1 MKTPISRIPLL
12 ISSILLLSACSRNP
26 EGGADTVE
34 KKQEGFVTLT
44 DAQLKNATIRTA
56 GAVKEDV
63 SATLKVHG
71 LIDVPPQN
79 LVSVSVPLG
88 GYLKESH
95 LLPGTHVRKGESIAV
110 IEDRQ
115 YVDLQQEYLTA
126 AARLKFAEEEFRRQ
140 RELNASKATSDK
152 VYQQVTAEH
161 TAQKVQLKALY
172 EKLKLIGIDPDRLNE
187 ENLSRSITVASPIDG
202 YVTKVN
208 ANIGKYVKPEDVLFE
223 LVNPNDLHLDLNVFE
238 KDIEDVFIGQ
248 EVVAYTNN
256 RPDKK
261 YVCEVI
267 LVGKDLTEDR
277 SLEVHCHFKN
287 GDPSLIPG
295 LYMNADLRIRKTEA
309 YVFPSEAVVRHDD
322 RSYVFKA
329 VDKNTFELVEVKT
342 RPLEDDRVEILWS
355 DGAPSATDQFVM
367 EGAYALLMT
376 MMNVAE

>member
-1 MKTPISRIPLL
+1 MNRNLLLL
-12 ISSILLLSACSRNP
+12 ISIISFAACSQRP
-26 EGGADTVE
+26 ENDPATQGTATEATVI
-34 KKQEGFVTLT
+34 LT
-44 DAQLKNATIRTA
+44 DAQLKNTNIRTA
-56 GAVKEDV
+56 PAVKEMV
-63 SATLKVHG
+63 SSKLKVHG

-95 LLPGTHVRKGESIAV
+95 LLPGTHVRKGEPIAV

-115 YVDLQQEYLTA
+115 YVELQQEYLTA
-126 AARLKFAEEEFRRQ
+126 SARLKFADEEFKRQ
-140 RELNASKATSDK
+140 RDLNISKATSDK
-152 VYQQVTAEH
+152 VFQQVTAEH
-161 TAQKVQLKALY
+161 TAQKIQVKALY
-172 EKLKLIGIDPDRLNE
+172 EKLKLIGTDPDRLSE

-223 LVNPNDLHLDLNVFE
+223 LVNPNDLHLDLKVFE

-248 EVVAYTNN
+248 EVTAYTNN

-261 YVCEVI
+261 YPCEVI

-287 GDPSLIPG
+287 ADPSLIPG
-295 LYMNADLRIRKTEA
+295 LYMNADLSIRKADA
-309 YVFPSEAVVRHDD
+309 YVFPADAVVRHDD

-329 VDKNTFELVEVKT
+329 INKNRFEMIEVESK
-342 RPLEDDRVEILWS
+342 PLADGRTEIVWQQDLPAES
-355 DGAPSATDQFVM
+355 DQFVM
-367 EGAYALLMT
+367 EGAYTLLMT
-376 MMNVAE
+376 LVNVGD

>member
-1 MKTPISRIPLL
+1 MKRTPILFL
-12 ISSILLLSACSRNP
+12 TISLFSACSRTP
-26 EGGADTVE
+26 DSGSVSGEQKSEGV
-34 KKQEGFVTLT
+34 VTLT
-44 DAQLKNATIRTA
+44 VAQARNSKIRTA
-56 GAVKEDV
+56 PAIKEPV

-95 LLPGTHVRKGESIAV
+95 LLPGTHLRKGESIAV

-115 YVDLQQEYLTA
+115 YVELQQEYLTA
-126 AARLKFAEEEFRRQ
+126 AARLKFAEEEFKRQ

-152 VYQQVTAEH
+152 VFQQVTAEH

-172 EKLKLIGIDPDRLNE
+172 EKLKLIGIDPDRLSE
-187 ENLSRSITVASPIDG
+187 ENLSRSITIASPIDG

-223 LVNPNDLHLDLNVFE
+223 LVNPNDLHLDLKVFE
-238 KDIEDVFIGQ
+238 KDIENVFIGQ

-261 YVCEVI
+261 YPCEVI

-277 SLEVHCHFKN
+277 SLEVHCHFKSA
-287 GDPSLIPG
+287 DPSLIPG
-295 LYMNADLRIRKTEA
+295 LYMNADISLRKNDA
-309 YVFPSEAVVRHDD
+309 YVFPSDAVVRHDD

-329 VDKNTFELVEVKT
+329 LGTDSYKLVEVKPH
-342 RPLEDDRVEILWS
+342 PLADGRMEIEWA
-355 DGAPSATDQFVM
+355 DAAPAESDQFVM